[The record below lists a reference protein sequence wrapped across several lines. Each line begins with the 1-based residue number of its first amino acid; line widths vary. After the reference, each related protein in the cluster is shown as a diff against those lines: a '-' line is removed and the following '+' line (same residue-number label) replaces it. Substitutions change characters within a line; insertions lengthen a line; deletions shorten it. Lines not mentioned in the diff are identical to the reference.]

1 MKKQLITTA
10 DGSHSLFVPELN
22 ENYHSK
28 HGAIAEAMHVFIKN
42 GLQSHPK
49 QKLNILE
56 IGFGTAL
63 NSLLTLESVRS
74 KKVHYTT
81 LEPFPIEREIY
92 GKLNFHDFVKS
103 DQSTFHRLHECDWEK
118 DISLKEFFTLCKKK
132 IKLKEFTTKKKFD
145 IIYFDAFA
153 PEKQIEM
160 WEKSVFEQCYNLLN
174 KNGFLVS
181 YCAKGVVKRTIKS
194 VGFEIENLKG
204 PPGKREMIRANK
216 K

>member
-1 MKKQLITTA
+1 M
-10 DGSHSLFVPELN
+10 PELN

-63 NSLLTLESVRS
+63 NTLLTLESVRS

-92 GKLNFHDFVKS
+92 GKLNFQYF
-103 DQSTFHRLHECDWEK
+103 
-118 DISLKEFFTLCKKK
+118 K
-132 IKLKEFTTKKKFD
+132 IRSIHFSQTT
-145 IIYFDAFA
+145 
-153 PEKQIEM
+153 
-160 WEKSVFEQCYNLLN
+160 
-174 KNGFLVS
+174 
-181 YCAKGVVKRTIKS
+181 
-194 VGFEIENLKG
+194 
-204 PPGKREMIRANK
+204 
-216 K
+216 